1 MADWKPEYT
10 PPLTRRIARN
20 ARRLV
25 PLTVWLGCATLVA
38 WLSLFEDNRISVIG
52 IVDSQRAS
60 IITPSSGR
68 ITAIT
73 TALHQTVQ
81 QGQVIA
87 RLDDT
92 AIRLR
97 LTKTNQELDILRADI
112 EKEQADIVA
121 ETGRLEN
128 QFNLDAT
135 IERRRLITNV
145 ESARLTAL
153 ATRAEI
159 EEVRIRAQ
167 GAAIEADRTASLTTQ
182 GFASPSELVRLRTLK
197 DALNK
202 RLSELQRLHSQQN
215 ARTATFEQQL
225 SDFQPL
231 ASAPAGVE
239 MSLTPLRLKLQRQS
253 TELEEIEHLRN
264 QLLLRAPIPGQVT
277 EIAVTEG
284 EWASSGQTVATIVAS
299 KPNAI
304 VAYVAASQSEWLQRA
319 GRLEVQTASQMH
331 LGETV
336 IRSISPTTVRMP
348 SRLWADAKSPEWA
361 IAIVLAPTERAR
373 PGDLVHI
380 VRSKTL

>member
-1 MADWKPEYT
+1 
-10 PPLTRRIARN
+10 
-20 ARRLV
+20 V
-25 PLTVWLGCATLVA
+25 PFTVWLGCATLVI
-38 WLSLFEDNRISVIG
+38 WLGLTDDNHRSVIG

-60 IITPSSGR
+60 IITPSRGR

-73 TALHQTVQ
+73 ASLHQTVE

-87 RLDDT
+87 QLDDT

-97 LTKTNQELDILRADI
+97 LTKTNQELDILRAEI
-112 EKEQADIVA
+112 EKEQADIAA

-128 QFNLDAT
+128 KLELDAT

-167 GAAIEADRTASLTTQ
+167 GAAIESDRTASLTTQ
-182 GFASPSELVRLRTLK
+182 GYASPAELIRLRTLK

-202 RLSELQRLHSQQN
+202 RLTELEKLHAQQN
-215 ARTATFEQQL
+215 ARTTMFTVQL
-225 SDFQPL
+225 ADFQPL

-239 MSLTPLRLKLQRQS
+239 KLLTPLRLKLQRQS

-264 QLLLRAPIPGQVT
+264 QLLLRAPISGQVT
-277 EIAVTEG
+277 EIALTEG

-299 KPNAI
+299 KPNSI
-304 VAYVAASQSEWLQRA
+304 VAYVAAPQSEWLQNA
-319 GRLEVQTASQMH
+319 SKLEVQTASRIRI
-331 LGETV
+331 GETV

-348 SRLWADAKSPEWA
+348 SRLWSDPKLPEWA
-361 IAIVLAPTERAR
+361 IAVVLAPTELTR
-373 PGDLVHI
+373 PGELVHI
-380 VRSKTL
+380 VHSNTP

>member
-1 MADWKPEYT
+1 MTDWKPGYT
-10 PPLTRRIARN
+10 PPLTRRIARS
-20 ARRLV
+20 ARQLV
-25 PLTVWLGCATLVA
+25 PFTVWLGCATLVI
-38 WLSLFEDNRISVIG
+38 WLGLADDNRRSVIG

-60 IITPSSGR
+60 IITPSRGR

-73 TALHQTVQ
+73 TSLHQTVE

-87 RLDDT
+87 QLDDT

-97 LTKTNQELDILRADI
+97 LTKTNQELGILRAEI
-112 EKEQADIVA
+112 EKEQADIAA

-128 QFNLDAT
+128 KLELDAT

-167 GAAIEADRTASLTTQ
+167 GAAIESDRTASLTTE
-182 GFASPSELVRLRTLK
+182 GYASPAELIRLRTLK

-202 RLSELQRLHSQQN
+202 RLTELEKLHAQQN
-215 ARTATFEQQL
+215 ARTTMFTVQL
-225 SDFQPL
+225 ADFQPL

-239 MSLTPLRLKLQRQS
+239 KLLTPLRLKLQRQS

-264 QLLLRAPIPGQVT
+264 QLLLRAPISGQVT
-277 EIAVTEG
+277 EIALTEG

-299 KPNAI
+299 KPSSI
-304 VAYVAASQSEWLQRA
+304 VAYVAAPQSEWLQNA
-319 GRLEVQTASQMH
+319 SKLEVQTASRIRI
-331 LGETV
+331 GETV

-348 SRLWADAKSPEWA
+348 SRLWSDPKLPEWA
-361 IAIVLAPTERAR
+361 IAVVLAPTELTR
-373 PGDLVHI
+373 PGELVHI
-380 VRSKTL
+380 VHSNTP